1 MVNKKLKE
9 QKQRATKLI
18 KELKKLFPKAK
29 LALKHKTDWQLLVA
43 VRLSAQ
49 CTDKKIN
56 EITPALFKRFKTAK
70 DFSNADQKELEKYI
84 YQSGFY
90 RAKAKSLIQ
99 AAKYVDLELKGKLP
113 KTIKE
118 MIKIPGI
125 ARKSANVLLG
135 NLFGIVEGIVVD
147 THMIRFSQRFGFS
160 IHKNAVKIE
169 RDLMEIIDPK
179 EWFLFS
185 YLVVEY
191 GRSYGNSMGK
201 RELHE
206 KDPLIKIYPKAKNC
220 WPK

>member
-1 MVNKKLKE
+1 MVNQKLKE

-18 KELKKLFPKAK
+18 KELKKTFPKAK
-29 LALKHKTDWQLLVA
+29 LALKYKTDWQLLVA

-56 EITPALFKRFKTAK
+56 EITPALFKKYKNPK
-70 DFSNADQKELEKYI
+70 DFANAKQTELEKYI

-99 AAKYVDLELKGKLP
+99 AAKYVDRELKNKLP

-135 NLFGIVEGIVVD
+135 NLFSVVEGIVVD
-147 THMIRFSQRFGFS
+147 THMIRFAQRFGFS
-160 IHKNAVKIE
+160 NHKNAVKIE
-169 RDLMEIIDPK
+169 KDLMEIIDK
-179 EWFLFS
+179 KDWFLFS

-201 RELHE
+201 KELHE
-206 KDPLIKIYPKAKNC
+206 KDPLLKIYSKAKNY